1 MTDQRSTMELWGVS
15 PKETEAYVAAQN
27 AKTADIATH
36 MERVRTYFNSV
47 EDWKAKKRERFAED
61 QWREFRDAVFPA
73 NTLETPNK

>member
-27 AKTADIATH
+27 AKTADIAAH
-36 MERVRTYFNSV
+36 MERVRAYF
-47 EDWKAKKRERFAED
+47 
-61 QWREFRDAVFPA
+61 